1 MNKRVLLG
9 VGGGLLLVLG
19 LVLGVIVGPSL
30 QALAAGS
37 HPAAAAAVT
46 TTPTNDYCQLYEQ
59 TVLKNLPGVSQQELE
74 NANKA
79 GAQAVINK
87 LYADGKITQAQQAQ
101 ADQELSQYANNPC
114 AALAAA
120 AKAKAAGKGATSGAT
135 GSGQALSA
143 ARSAILAAVAIPLK
157 TNATALQSELASGKT
172 IAQITTAQGVQKAAV
187 DKAYLAAAQ
196 AQLAKAVSAGAL
208 TQAQSDL
215 AYSYLQQAVTA
226 NHYPLLDSGSS
237 GGPMLPTGMLSGMS
251 GQ

>member
-37 HPAAAAAVT
+37 HPSTSAAAKA
-46 TTPTNDYCQLYEQ
+46 TPTNDYCQLYEQ
-59 TVLKNLPGVSQQELE
+59 TVLKNLPGVSQQQLE

-101 ADQELSQYANNPC
+101 AEQELSQYANNPC
-114 AALAAA
+114 AAIAAA
-120 AKAKAAGKGATSGAT
+120 AKAHATGKGAASNGQA
-135 GSGQALSA
+135 QALSA
-143 ARSAILAAVAIPLK
+143 ARSAILAAVAVPLK
-157 TNATALQSELASGKT
+157 TNATALQSELAGGKT
-172 IAQITTAQGVQKAAV
+172 IAQITTAQGAKKSDV
-187 DKAYLAAAQ
+187 DKAYLAAVQ
-196 AQLAKAVSAGAL
+196 AQLAKAVSAGTL
-208 TQAQSDL
+208 SQAQSDL
-215 AYSYLQQAVTA
+215 AYSYLQQAVAA
-226 NHYPLLDSGSS
+226 NHYPLLDRGSS
-237 GGPMLPTGMLSGMS
+237 GGPMLPAGMLSGMN